1 MARGLSEDPHHR
13 DDSAVPAGPFSG
25 HDLLS
30 SLYTLGICQSTRQVH
45 PTVGLAWDT
54 EGPSSGRTR
63 RPANWRAQGPDAH
76 LGWAGAPEPLA
87 TSVDVLIATLRL
99 AWPMTYSSG
108 GFNGSDRWYRL
119 LIGTAAFVI
128 IAAGIR
134 QAAPVLDSIL
144 LAMLLAVAVEP
155 AFDALRRRGV
165 SKGLAVA
172 LTTLLLAG
180 VVVALLGFLGVAG
193 RQLVQVLPGYQDK
206 AEALRQALER
216 WMIARGIEPGRVLS
230 PDLVDPGRLLRLAAG
245 FLAQVGQV
253 LSQTLLLVLI
263 VAYIL
268 VERGSHGKAFQPGG
282 IVATVAR
289 DVRQYLV
296 ITAAT
301 GLGFSVLVY
310 FLMLAVGTDLAL
322 VWAVLAFVL
331 NFVPSVGIILSLV
344 PPVILTLLEFGWQ
357 RSLVILA
364 GYVVLNFVVD
374 NLIKPRFM
382 QSGLDVPPLLGLLSL
397 LVWGYLLGAPGALLA
412 IPLTIA
418 ARRVFQD
425 ASGPLPPIVGQPP
438 ASAGT

>member
-1 MARGLSEDPHHR
+1 MMS
-13 DDSAVPAGPFSG
+13 
-25 HDLLS
+25 
-30 SLYTLGICQSTRQVH
+30 
-45 PTVGLAWDT
+45 
-54 EGPSSGRTR
+54 
-63 RPANWRAQGPDAH
+63 
-76 LGWAGAPEPLA
+76 
-87 TSVDVLIATLRL
+87 
-99 AWPMTYSSG
+99 SSG
-108 GFNGSDRWYRL
+108 GFNRSDRWYRL

-134 QAAPVLDSIL
+134 HAASVLDSIL